1 MTLQY
6 KQRARDDIRERRRG
20 REQEAR
26 RDRREAVDVGAVP
39 RTPRND
45 LLPTCPKGMRAL
57 DQLKPADR
65 KVRKLT
71 EAQVAR
77 VIASI
82 QAYGFIA
89 PILIAD
95 DGRIIDGHTRAEA
108 AKRLGLNEIPCLVVD
123 HLSPIELK
131 ALKIAINRTAE
142 TGVWDLPA
150 LELELGELVVDG
162 FEIELTGFSTPEID
176 AVLPARAESV
186 PPPPRA
192 VAASQPGDLW
202 LMGPHKLL
210 CGSALERSSFAALM
224 GDDLARLVLTD
235 EPYNVPIA
243 GHVTSGDHREFAM
256 AAGEMTLDQF
266 GNFNLTWMT
275 LCNGCLTPGGMLGT
289 FIDWR
294 SVDLV
299 IRTGKLLDLELLN
312 LIVWEKTNAGMGSLW
327 RSQHELLPMFK
338 KGGAPHINNIELGKH
353 GRNRSNVWTYPGANS
368 LGSSA
373 QEMLADHPTPK
384 PVPML
389 QDALLDVT
397 ERGDIVLDPFLGS
410 GSMLIAAEATGRRCR
425 GIELDP
431 LYVDLAVRR
440 WETQTGETAFLQDGG
455 ISFSEIATARSNAAD
470 AAEVR

>member
-1 MTLQY
+1 MTLQF
-6 KQRARDDIRERRRG
+6 KQRAREDIRERRRS
-20 REQEAR
+20 REQETR
-26 RDRREAVDVGAVP
+26 RDRREAVDIAALA

-45 LLPTCPKGMRAL
+45 ILPTCPKENRRL

-65 KVRKLT
+65 KIRKLT
-71 EAQVAR
+71 EAQIAR
-77 VIASI
+77 VVASI
-82 QAYGFIA
+82 QTFGFVT
-89 PILIAD
+89 PILIDA

-108 AKRLGLNEIPCLVVD
+108 AKRLGLTEAPCLVVD
-123 HLSPIELK
+123 HLSAVELN

-150 LELELGELVVDG
+150 LELELGELVFEG
-162 FEIELTGFSTPEID
+162 FAVELTGFSAPEID
-176 AVLPARAESV
+176 ALLPAETEDAAPTLRADPVSK
-186 PPPPRA
+186 
-192 VAASQPGDLW
+192 PGDVWVLKA
-202 LMGPHKLL
+202 HRLL
-210 CGSALERSSFAALM
+210 CGSALERASYAALM
-224 GDDLARLVLTD
+224 GDDVARLVLTD

-243 GHVTSGDHREFAM
+243 GHVTSGEHREFAM
-256 AAGEMTLDQF
+256 AAGEMSLDQF
-266 GNFNLTWMT
+266 GDFNLTWMT
-275 LCNGCLTPGGMLGT
+275 LCIVYLMQGGMLGT

-294 SVDLV
+294 SIDLV
-299 IRTGKLLDLELLN
+299 IRTGKLLELELLN

-373 QEMLADHPTPK
+373 HEMLADHPTPK

-397 ERGDIVLDPFLGS
+397 VRGDIVLDPFLGS

-440 WETQTGETAFLQDGG
+440 WEAHTGEAAFLEQSGA
-455 ISFSEIATARSNAAD
+455 SFSETAVVRSNANV

>member
-1 MTLQY
+1 MTL
-6 KQRARDDIRERRRG
+6 KLNPRTGPHIRDRRRLY
-20 REQEAR
+20 EQEAR
-26 RDRREAVDVGAVP
+26 RDRREAIDVGAVP

-45 LLPTCPKGMRAL
+45 LLPVCPKETRQVADL
-57 DQLKPADR
+57 TPADR

-77 VIASI
+77 VTGSI
-82 QAYGFIA
+82 QKLGFVT
-89 PILIAD
+89 PILIDAH
-95 DGRIIDGHTRAEA
+95 GKIIDGHTRVEV
-108 AKRLGLNEIPCLVVD
+108 AKRLGLSEIPCLIVD
-123 HLSPIELK
+123 HLSATELK

-150 LELELGELVVDG
+150 LEIDLGELIVDG
-162 FEIELTGFSTPEID
+162 FEVELTGFSAPEID
-176 AVLPARAESV
+176 CVLPAEVEEAATALHSV
-186 PPPPRA
+186 A
-192 VAASQPGDLW
+192 VSRPGDLW
-202 LMGPHKLL
+202 TLGPHKVL
-210 CGSALERSSFAALM
+210 CGSALERSCFAALM
-224 GDDLARLVLTD
+224 GDDVARLVLTD

-243 GHVTSGDHREFAM
+243 GHVTSGGHREFAM

-266 GNFNLTWMT
+266 GDFNLTWMT
-275 LCNGCLTPGGMLGT
+275 LCIAYLMQGGVLGT

-327 RSQHELLPMFK
+327 RSQHEMLPMFK

-389 QDALLDVT
+389 QDALLDIT

-440 WETQTGETAFLQDGG
+440 WEAHTGENAFLEHDGASFGETA
-455 ISFSEIATARSNAAD
+455 EARSDAAST
-470 AAEVR
+470 AEVR